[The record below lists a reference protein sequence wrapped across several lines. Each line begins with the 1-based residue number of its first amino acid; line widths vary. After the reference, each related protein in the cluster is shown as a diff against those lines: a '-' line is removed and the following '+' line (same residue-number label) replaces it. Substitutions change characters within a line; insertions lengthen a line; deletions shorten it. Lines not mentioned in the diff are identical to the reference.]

1 MKPCL
6 VCGEPSPEARC
17 EEHPKKQQN
26 RSKDRSRGAGYGHA
40 WDQLSRR
47 ARRLQP
53 WCSDCGTT
61 QQLSAD
67 HTPEAWRR
75 HDAGK
80 PIRLKDIA
88 VVCIRCNI
96 ARGKAR
102 GEGVTRPD
110 SEAAGKPQTE
120 MRMVPKE
127 EGAPW

>member
-1 MKPCL
+1 MKPCI
-6 VCGEPSPEARC
+6 VCGEPSTRSRCDEHQNAR
-17 EEHPKKQQN
+17 EN
-26 RSKDRSRGAGYGHA
+26 RPKDRSRGAGYSHA

-53 WCSDCGTT
+53 FCSDCGTT
-61 QQLSAD
+61 EDLSCD

-75 HDAGK
+75 HDAGL
-80 PIRLKDIA
+80 PIRLKDVE

-110 SEAAGKPQTE
+110 AEGAGKPQ
-120 MRMVPKE
+120 
-127 EGAPW
+127 GATHLGMILNKGDE